1 LQARTENCFKIY
13 TYAAEKNKIKE
24 RRDRRENNG
33 WDGWANLWGI
43 RRRKSVE
50 SVNWDELR
58 SIVCVEEPSGT
69 LHTMCIIE

>member
-1 LQARTENCFKIY
+1 M
-13 TYAAEKNKIKE
+13 YASGKNKIKE
-24 RRDRRENNG
+24 RRDRRENNV

-50 SVNWDELR
+50 SVNWDELK

-69 LHTMCIIE
+69 LHTRAQ

>member
-1 LQARTENCFKIY
+1 M
-13 TYAAEKNKIKE
+13 YAAGKNKIKE
-24 RRDRRENNG
+24 RGERRENNV

-50 SVNWDELR
+50 SVNWDELK

-69 LHTMCIIE
+69 PFTPVHNRIGGRDQCEG

>member
-1 LQARTENCFKIY
+1 M
-13 TYAAEKNKIKE
+13 
-24 RRDRRENNG
+24 G
-33 WDGWANLWGI
+33 WWANLWGI

-69 LHTMCIIE
+69 LHTRAE